1 MMLRQ
6 NFRERSGIVVDV
18 CAGHGVWF
26 DRREFAKL
34 IEFAATGALAKAER
48 DIADQAD
55 ARKRLEVGSGSARG
69 RNHLRRAQSVQL
81 VS

>member
-26 DRREFAKL
+26 DRGEFAKL

-55 ARKRLEVGSGSARG
+55 ARKRLDELGQDLRAGGITSAVP
-69 RNHLRRAQSVQL
+69 RAFS
-81 VS
+81 